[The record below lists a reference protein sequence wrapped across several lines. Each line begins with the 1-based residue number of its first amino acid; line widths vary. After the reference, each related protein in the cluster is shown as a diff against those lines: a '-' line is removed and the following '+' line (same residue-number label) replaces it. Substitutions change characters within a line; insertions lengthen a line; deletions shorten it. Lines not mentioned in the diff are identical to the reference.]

1 MQFLAQFLTSLFSNL
16 LVWLSSRVTKQ
27 VGMTIFAITVITS
40 LSLALYLTI
49 KGLVA
54 GLVMYITNE
63 WILMGMGILWPSNA
77 EACISAIFTAELA
90 VYIFRHKKAVYWA
103 SLPK

>member
-1 MQFLAQFLTSLFSNL
+1 MSLIAQFLTALFSNL
-16 LVWLSSRVTKQ
+16 LIWFSSRVTKQ
-27 VGMTIFAITVITS
+27 VGMTIFAITVITT
-40 LSLALYLTI
+40 LSLALYLSI

-77 EACISAIFTAELA
+77 EACITAIFTAELA
-90 VYIFRHKKAVYWA
+90 VYIYRHKKAVYWG
-103 SLPK
+103 SVPK

>member
-1 MQFLAQFLTSLFSNL
+1 MGLIAQFLTALFSNL
-16 LVWLSSRVTKQ
+16 LVWFSSRVTKQ

-40 LSLALYLTI
+40 LSLALYLSI

-63 WILMGMGILWPSNA
+63 WILMGMGLLWPSNA
-77 EACISAIFTAELA
+77 EACITAIFTAELA
-90 VYIFRHKKAVYWA
+90 VYIYRHKRAVYWG
-103 SLPK
+103 SVSK

>member
-1 MQFLAQFLTSLFSNL
+1 MGLIAQFLTALFGNL
-16 LVWLSSRVTKQ
+16 LIWFSSRVTKQ
-27 VGMTIFAITVITS
+27 VGMTVLAITVITS

-49 KGLVA
+49 KSLVA

-77 EACISAIFTAELA
+77 EACITAIFTAELA
-90 VYIFRHKKAVYWA
+90 VYIFRHKKAVYWG
-103 SLPK
+103 SVPK

>member
-1 MQFLAQFLTSLFSNL
+1 MSLIAQFLTALFSNL
-16 LVWLSSRVTKQ
+16 LVWFSSRVTKQ
-27 VGMTIFAITVITS
+27 VGMIIFAITVITS
-40 LSLALYLTI
+40 LSLALYLSI

-77 EACISAIFTAELA
+77 EACITAIFTAELA
-90 VYIFRHKKAVYWA
+90 VYIYRHKKAVYWG
-103 SLPK
+103 SVPK

>member
-1 MQFLAQFLTSLFSNL
+1 MGLVAQFLTALFSNL
-16 LVWLSSRVTKQ
+16 LVYLSSRVTKR
-27 VGMTIFAITVITS
+27 VGMAIFTITVITS
-40 LSLALYLTI
+40 LSLALYLLI

-54 GLVMYITNE
+54 GIVMYITNE

-90 VYIFRHKKAVYWA
+90 VYIFRHKKRVYWGTIY
-103 SLPK
+103 

>member
-1 MQFLAQFLTSLFSNL
+1 MGFLAQFLTALFSNL
-16 LVWLSSRVTKQ
+16 LVWLSSRVTKR
-27 VGMTIFAITVITS
+27 VGMAIFTITVITS
-40 LSLALYLTI
+40 LSLALYLLI

-90 VYIFRHKKAVYWA
+90 VYIFRHKKRVYWGTIH
-103 SLPK
+103 

>member
-1 MQFLAQFLTSLFSNL
+1 MPYLAQFLTALFSNL
-16 LVWLSSRVTKQ
+16 LVWLSSRVTKR
-27 VGMTIFAITVITS
+27 VGMAIFTITVITS
-40 LSLALYLTI
+40 LSLALYLLI

-90 VYIFRHKKAVYWA
+90 VYIFRHKKRVYWGTIH
-103 SLPK
+103 

>member
-1 MQFLAQFLTSLFSNL
+1 MPFLAQFLTALFSNL
-16 LVWLSSRVTKQ
+16 LVWLSSRVTKR
-27 VGMTIFAITVITS
+27 VGMAIFTITVITS
-40 LSLALYLTI
+40 LSLALYLLI

-90 VYIFRHKKAVYWA
+90 VYIFRHKKRVYWGTIH
-103 SLPK
+103 